1 MKKSKPYGAWPSE
14 IDANSASKALTEL
27 NYLQSFDEVLFWTE
41 NRAQENGRCV
51 IVCQD
56 KHGNVSDV
64 LPAPFS
70 HGSKVHEYG
79 GICLLYTSPSPRDR

>member
-41 NRAQENGRCV
+41 NRAESVAVAAQEVVAAMVAAEARSRACRQRSSGDTAC
-51 IVCQD
+51 
-56 KHGNVSDV
+56 G
-64 LPAPFS
+64 
-70 HGSKVHEYG
+70 
-79 GICLLYTSPSPRDR
+79 